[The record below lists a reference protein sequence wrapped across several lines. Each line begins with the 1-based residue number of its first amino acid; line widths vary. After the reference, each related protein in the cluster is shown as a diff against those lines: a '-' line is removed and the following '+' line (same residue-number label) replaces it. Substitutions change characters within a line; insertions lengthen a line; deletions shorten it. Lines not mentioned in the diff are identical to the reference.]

1 MTVACVVNAGLAKLV
16 TVTKDLA
23 ILLESVIAECSSFPS
38 SFEDSINISLW
49 AKELS
54 IGAIDA
60 LALQNYINISLI
72 LTKEK

>member
-23 ILLESVIAECSSFPS
+23 ILLESVIVECSSFPS
-38 SFEDSINISLW
+38 SFEDSIKISLL
-49 AKELS
+49 AKKLS
-54 IGAIDA
+54 SGAIDA

-72 LTKEK
+72 LTNKK